1 MIWLVVIIVTHDNLN
16 SASKWL
22 KMQYFD
28 DFKMAA
34 IIDIYE
40 FAVQFQ
46 YNKPRNHYSYMW
58 DTQHEQQMT
67 PNWLF

>member
-1 MIWLVVIIVTHDNLN
+1 
-16 SASKWL
+16 
-22 KMQYFD
+22 MQYFD